1 MLRDKG
7 MNTYHPID
15 DHDKAAMSGF
25 RETLAKAG
33 KPQFGPENRGI
44 YDGVMRQTPMPSD
57 VDFAEGAV
65 GGVRGYWC
73 RPRSTRSSSAILYL
87 HGGGYV
93 VGSPEAYR
101 ALAGQ
106 IVARSK
112 TAAFIPDYRLAPE
125 HPFPAAVE
133 DAVAVYQALPSLG
146 FTSIA
151 IAGDSAG
158 GGLALALLTYVTFSA
173 DNGNVRPSGAAVFSP
188 MTDLA
193 LTGAS
198 IASNSDADPILSGDT
213 LSTAIAMYLAGH
225 NARDPLVSP
234 LYGVRSGLPPIRIDV
249 GEDEV
254 LLDDSIRYAAR
265 AQEDGVACSLN
276 VWLGLPHGFISNVG
290 VFRAAGAALD
300 GAGAFLTERLSGE
313 PGRTQ

>member
-1 MLRDKG
+1 MS
-7 MNTYHPID
+7 TYHPTD
-15 DHDKAAMSGF
+15 ETDKAAVLAF
-25 RETLAKAG
+25 RERLAGVG
-33 KPQFGPENRGI
+33 KPRLSPGGRAAYEE
-44 YDGVMRQTPMPSD
+44 VMCRTPMPPD
-57 VDFAEGAV
+57 VDFEEGVV

-73 RPRSTRSSSAILYL
+73 RSRVTRDSSAILYL

-93 VGSPEAYR
+93 MGSPPAYR
-101 ALAGQ
+101 GLVGQ
-106 IVARSK
+106 IVARTK
-112 TAAFIPDYRLAPE
+112 IAAFIPDYRLAPE

-133 DAVAVYQALPSLG
+133 DAVAVYQALPSFG

-151 IAGDSAG
+151 IAGDAAG

-198 IASNSDADPILSGDT
+198 ITSKSLADPILSGDS

-225 NARDPLVSP
+225 NAQDPLVSP

-276 VWLGLPHGFISNVG
+276 VWLGLPHGFISNVS

-300 GAGAFLTERLSGE
+300 GAAAFLTERLSGE
-313 PGRTQ
+313 PAVKPQ